1 MNSEGVT
8 KALPDEENHTVMVN
22 YDDEK
27 TTLEKIMH
35 ALEEGGYPVEGEPQF
50 MN

>member
-1 MNSEGVT
+1 MNSAGVT
-8 KALPDEENHTVMVN
+8 KALPDAENHSVTVT

-27 TTLEKIMH
+27 ISLKNLMK

-50 MN
+50 ID